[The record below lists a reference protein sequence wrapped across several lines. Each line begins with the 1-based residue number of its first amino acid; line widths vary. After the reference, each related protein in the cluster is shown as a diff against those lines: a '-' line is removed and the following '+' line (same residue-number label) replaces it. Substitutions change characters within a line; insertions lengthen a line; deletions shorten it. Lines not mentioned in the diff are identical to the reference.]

1 MQKKRPRY
9 ENPAT
14 LADERKFQQKFESR
28 FPDYILRKNPI
39 QYRMDWCV
47 LEKKTERV
55 IAMIEYRDRKYTRYQ
70 IGKWG
75 GIRVSLMKVSTAL
88 QIVETMGLPV
98 RIFFRFKDCRDGEY
112 WRFEISRENFQLCT
126 INWMNMVK
134 RNDPQDQEP
143 VMMIPMNLLTK
154 VQL

>member
-75 GIRVSLMKVSTAL
+75 GIKMSLAKIYHAL
-88 QIVETMGLPV
+88 DLTEKMGLPV
-98 RIFFRFKDCRDGEY
+98 KLFFRFKDSRDGEY
-112 WRFEISRENFQLCT
+112 WRFQITPENVHKCDIT
-126 INWMNMVK
+126 WMNMVS

-143 VMMIPMNLLTK
+143 VVLIGLDLLEK

>member
-1 MQKKRPRY
+1 MKSKRPRY

-14 LADERKFQQKFESR
+14 LADERKFQQRFESR

-70 IGKWG
+70 IGQWNGLK
-75 GIRVSLMKVSTAL
+75 ISLMKMHHAL
-88 QIVETMGLPV
+88 ELYERMGVPV
-98 RIFFRFKDCRDGEY
+98 KLFFRFKDSLEGEY
-112 WRFEISRENFQLCT
+112 WRFEVTRENVLKCEIT
-126 INWMNMVK
+126 WMNMVS

-143 VMMIPMNLLTK
+143 VMLIPLSLLEK
-154 VQL
+154 KQL